1 MSGIET
7 SANGNEN
14 PEQVKESILEENLKS
29 RATWV
34 RALFMIVFCFLFA
47 IVEIVLIAVVAIQF
61 VWRLAKGSP
70 NQPLLELGQ
79 GLATYL
85 YQIVRFLTFNTEE
98 LPFPFDGDW
107 PAKNSDD

>member
-1 MSGIET
+1 MSGIDT
-7 SANGNEN
+7 SANGNESS
-14 PEQVKESILEENLKS
+14 ESVKESILEENLKS

-34 RALFMIVFCFLFA
+34 RALFMVVFCFLFA
-47 IVEIVLIAVVAIQF
+47 IVELVLLAAVVIQF

-70 NQPLLELGQ
+70 NPRLLELGE

-85 YQIVRFLTFNTEE
+85 YQIIRFLTFNTEE

-107 PAKNSDD
+107 PARASED

>member
-1 MSGIET
+1 MSGIDT

-14 PEQVKESILEENLKS
+14 SERSNDSVFEANLKS

-34 RALFMIVFCFLFA
+34 RALFMIAFCFLFA
-47 IVEIVLIAVVAIQF
+47 IVEIVLLAAVVIQF
-61 VWRLAKGSP
+61 IWRIAKGSP

-107 PAKNSDD
+107 PGSRSDD